1 MAAGVG
7 SCDNAPVAEE
17 REGDDV
23 PTYEYKCGKC
33 GEFEKDQRIT
43 DPPLAK
49 CPHCGGKVTRQ
60 VGGGGGFI
68 RKGGNWVSKMASP
81 GDSAKKIT
89 DRMMKQTVG
98 EVAEDIAR
106 GTKGRSH

>member
-1 MAAGVG
+1 M
-7 SCDNAPVAEE
+7 
-17 REGDDV
+17 
-23 PTYEYKCGKC
+23 PTYEYLCGKC
-33 GEFEKDQRIT
+33 GEFEKEQRMS
-43 DPPLAK
+43 DPALSK

-68 RKGGNWVSKMASP
+68 RKGGNWVSKMSSP
-81 GDSAKKIT
+81 GDSPRKIT

-106 GTKGRSH
+106 GSKERFH